1 MVLGGKSVGVQTIAQ
16 KTPKNPPMDGRG
28 WSHIERNR
36 EQKAGSYQELP
47 ELVPVAIYLK
57 I

>member
-1 MVLGGKSVGVQTIAQ
+1 MLGGKSVGVQTIAQ